1 MEHTIFAEQEHSF
14 KNPSGPYNM
23 VVRQAEKA
31 SFSFFALNATAM
43 HHHQT
48 MHQHQHQQ
56 RTSTGICLEMAA
68 FSDVGAICSE
78 ASCRRQVRAAVKQCL
93 MLVW

>member
-1 MEHTIFAEQEHSF
+1 MHQ
-14 KNPSGPYNM
+14 
-23 VVRQAEKA
+23 Q
-31 SFSFFALNATAM
+31 M
-43 HHHQT
+43 HHHQA

-78 ASCRRQVRAAVKQCL
+78 ASCRRQVRAAVKAVFDAW
-93 MLVW
+93 LVG